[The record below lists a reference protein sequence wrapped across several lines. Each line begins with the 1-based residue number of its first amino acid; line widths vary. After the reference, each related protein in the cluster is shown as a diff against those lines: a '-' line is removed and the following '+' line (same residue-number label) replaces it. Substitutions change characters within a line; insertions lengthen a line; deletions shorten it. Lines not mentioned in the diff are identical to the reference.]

1 MLLGTPHRGC
11 NGVRTGYCANEWAPQ
26 REDAKGATDLKS
38 VMVPREGA
46 GAIKLRLDVS
56 RVARVARFAND
67 LTEDEREQLME
78 FLAAER
84 KARRASARG
93 GGAGDAYTCTT
104 QLCAILALLDKAREN
119 DDGDFS
125 LFLAS
130 SVNGT
135 EAMEAPDRSQRRCR
149 QLFVDKR
156 VRLCEVASIACACWR
171 CAGGGGLA
179 SAGSMAKRARAAG
192 ALGRHRT
199 HLCSTWKESDSRE
212 GRATESR
219 GGAPDW
225 PAASQRHQKDVLGM
239 LGADGRR
246 SALVPAACPELGFDP
261 VISES

>member
-156 VRLCEVASIACACWR
+156 VLLDGIERISVR
-171 CAGGGGLA
+171 PG
-179 SAGSMAKRARAAG
+179 KRATVEKVEP
-192 ALGRHRT
+192 L
-199 HLCSTWKESDSRE
+199 SRE
-212 GRATESR
+212 EELRIGQLLHSAIKKMYSACLEQM
-219 GGAPDW
+219 
-225 PAASQRHQKDVLGM
+225 AADPRWYQRPFVYGFAKE
-239 LGADGRR
+239 ADRPLP
-246 SALVPAACPELGFDP
+246 SFQ
-261 VISES
+261 